1 MKFPVQMRQ
10 PSKPSTERKV
20 HSTRRIFIQFGIP
33 KYKSLDYV
41 SYCDD
46 IAYEFRPQSFSK
58 HPDLFTELNDKAH
71 GERRR
76 IMNNVYS
83 LANVLKSETYIDG
96 CSELFLQRLS
106 ENVDAIEPFDLGTWV
121 QWYVVGNNLPAS
133 FPFLA

>member
-1 MKFPVQMRQ
+1 MKSPVRMRR

-20 HSTRRIFIQFGIP
+20 HSTRRIFIRFGIP
-33 KYKSLDYV
+33 RYKSLDCV
-41 SYCDD
+41 SICDGA
-46 IAYEFRPQSFSK
+46 AYEFRPQSFSK
-58 HPDLFTELNDKAH
+58 HPDLFTELNDKVH

-106 ENVDAIEPFDLGTWV
+106 GNVDAIEPFDLGTWV
-121 QWYVVGNNLPAS
+121 QWYVIGNITPAS
-133 FPFLA
+133 FHFLA